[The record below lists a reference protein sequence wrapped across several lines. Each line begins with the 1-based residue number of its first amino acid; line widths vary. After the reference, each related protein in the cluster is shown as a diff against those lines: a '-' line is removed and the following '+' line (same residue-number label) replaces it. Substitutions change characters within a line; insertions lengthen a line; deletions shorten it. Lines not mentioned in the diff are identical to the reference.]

1 MIHTASLFHDD
12 VIDKSATRRGAPS
25 VNAAFGNKVAIL
37 AGDFLLARAS
47 VSLARL
53 RDVAAVELLSVV
65 IEDLVR
71 GETMQMKPPSLAP
84 AAGLL
89 DDVLAAAPRGAAPA
103 PAGGGAA
110 SGDVDEL
117 MAFYLRKNYYK

>member
-84 AAGLL
+84 AA
-89 DDVLAAAPRGAAPA
+89 RGAAPA